1 MTSRGRLLLL
11 LACLL
16 LLMAL
21 GLYSLSQSGWVRQR
35 VLTLSEA
42 ILTDALGREVR
53 VEAVRLEPWV
63 GRLTLTGIRVA
74 ASRSAAPQA
83 SVPPSGM
90 RPGAAE
96 GVLFS
101 ADRIRVRWSWTALLG
116 RQLVLR
122 QLSLT
127 RPELALPAEAAP
139 GLSPQDVLPILFQA
153 QPMAA
158 KGWLLRVRRAS
169 LRQGRLTWAGPDG
182 TQGVL
187 DGVEGELR
195 WSLPGEGGVSTEAAL
210 RAARLLATGGEPRQ
224 RLDQIR
230 LQVAGTADRLSVAVL
245 EFSVAGASVT
255 ARGEVADLAG
265 VPRLDLALGIQAPL
279 RSLLLA
285 LGTDRP
291 VEGTVAADGRLQGPW
306 EQPVFRGEAALRLT
320 NDQGS
325 REPLRFAVRWEGGRF
340 EAETL
345 AGPGGP
351 RGTLQ
356 ARLALTPATGLYG
369 VRARLADLDL
379 AALAG
384 LPSVVAS
391 QLGLTLPAGL
401 RGRVSGEVN
410 VTGRGADL
418 AALRGQVNLR
428 ARDLSLQG
436 EAPAGRLEARLTATA
451 SRVDVQT
458 FSLHLPGGDVTGRGS
473 LVLATGKLDLPI
485 RADLRDVAAFGRGF
499 GVPFLGGRATLQGR
513 IAGARAAPGL
523 SGRISWRDAR
533 IAGYPLD
540 LIEGEV
546 DVAGRV
552 LRTPRLTVQVGR
564 TSAIL
569 RGRLE
574 AAGTAPLRR
583 LNPKRDLVLDLQV
596 RLNPARTADLQAFL
610 PEDVEVQG
618 AFRASGRLTGTL
630 QALSGDLEVAFE
642 QVRTWEE
649 SWQRGEAVFRLRPGA
664 VQISRIAL
672 SRGSEQL
679 TGEIGIGAGGGLRG
693 LLVSTP
699 MDLARVGSLRGSRVS
714 GRAAFRL
721 ELQGTL
727 RDTITR
733 GQANV
738 SALAYRDIALG
749 PGTATFT
756 VERKA
761 VSLDLVFREG
771 THRLR
776 LSVGPPSDRSVKGEL
791 VLANADL
798 DLLARA
804 GAVEALRPWQARGSG
819 RILFGG
825 PAGAEPFARGEA
837 DLGNLRLRLDGETWQ
852 SQGPVRASWNGG
864 AVTVRQL
871 RLGHGGRDF
880 EVRGTLGEGSQTD
893 LTVTGE
899 VPLVL
904 LAQYLPAVRPTEGL
918 ASANVRVRGGPGARR
933 LDGTLEIRQGLLTL
947 PGLPAEFRD
956 VQASLA
962 LQGTRTEIRAWQ
974 ARLAGGSFRAAGEI
988 RRDGG
993 RWGLGLTFQE
1003 EGGRAEQL
1011 LQGLHDGK
1019 GQVTGTLSLGG
1030 VLTSEG
1036 EEPADFWRN
1045 LGGDLKLSLRD
1056 GRIGRYTLMA
1066 KLLALLNMVQLLDL
1080 KGPELAAEGMPYQQ
1094 LTADITIARG
1104 IARTEDLV
1112 LDSRAMKVNAV
1123 GQVNLVEDSVD
1134 GTVAVKPFQNVDRIL
1149 SKIPVA
1155 GWLLTGKEES
1165 LLVAYYRV
1173 TGPLSDPRVTPI
1185 PLKSVGRNLF
1195 GIFRNLLQIPEALT
1209 GPFEELPP
1217 QPPKQDEGQRR

>member
-1 MTSRGRLLLL
+1 MRSRGRRLLL

-16 LLMAL
+16 LLTAV
-21 GLYSLSQSGWVRQR
+21 GLYGLSQSGWVRQR
-35 VLTLSEA
+35 VLAFAEAILSEA
-42 ILTDALGREVR
+42 VGREVR

-74 ASRSAAPQA
+74 GSRSVARQE
-83 SVPPSGM
+83 SVPPTGM
-90 RPGAAE
+90 RPGPPA

-101 ADRIRVRWSWTALLG
+101 ADRLQLRWSWTALLR
-116 RQLVLR
+116 RQLLLR

-127 RPELALPAEAAP
+127 RPALALPAEATP
-139 GLSPQDVLPILFQA
+139 GLGPQDVLPLLFQA

-158 KGWLLRVRRAS
+158 RGWLLRVRRAS
-169 LRQGRLTWAGPDG
+169 LREGRLTWAGPGG
-182 TQGVL
+182 TQGDL
-187 DGVEGELR
+187 EGVEGELR
-195 WSLPGEGGVSTEAAL
+195 WSFPRDGGVSAEAAL
-210 RAARLLATGGEPRQ
+210 QATHLQAGGGEARP

-230 LQVAGTADRLSVAVL
+230 VQVAGTADRLAVAAL

-265 VPRLDLALGIQAPL
+265 APRLDLALEIRAPL

-285 LGTDRP
+285 LGTDRS

-320 NDQGS
+320 NDRES
-325 REPLRFAVRWEGGRF
+325 REPLRLAVRWEGGRL
-340 EAETL
+340 EAETM
-345 AGPGGP
+345 AGPGEARGP
-351 RGTLQ
+351 LQ
-356 ARLALTPATGLYG
+356 AWLAFTPATGLYR
-369 VRARLADLDL
+369 VRARLADADL
-379 AALAG
+379 ATLHG

-391 QLGLTLPAGL
+391 QLGLTLPGGV
-401 RGRVSGEVN
+401 RGRLSGEVDLA
-410 VTGRGADL
+410 GRGTDL
-418 AALRGQVNLR
+418 ATLRGQVNLR
-428 ARDLSLQG
+428 ARDLALPG
-436 EAPAGRLEARLTATA
+436 ETPAGRLEANLAATA

-473 LVLATGKLDLPI
+473 LVFATGKLDLPI
-485 RADLRDVAAFGRGF
+485 RAELRDVAAFGRGF
-499 GVPFLGGRATLQGR
+499 GVPLLGGRATLVGRILGTREAPGLRGR
-513 IAGARAAPGL
+513 IA
-523 SGRISWRDAR
+523 WREAR
-533 IAGYPLD
+533 IAGYPVD

-546 DVAGRV
+546 DVARRV

-564 TSAIL
+564 TTAIL
-569 RGRLE
+569 RGSLE

-596 RLNPARTADLQAFL
+596 RLNPARTADLRALL
-610 PEDVEVQG
+610 PDDVEVQG
-618 AFRASGRLTGTL
+618 AFRASGRLAGTL

-649 SWQRGEAVFRLRPGA
+649 SWQRGEAVFRFRPGA

-672 SRGSEQL
+672 RRGSEQL
-679 TGEIGIGAGGGLRG
+679 TGEIGIGAGGALRG
-693 LLVSTP
+693 QLVSTV
-699 MDLARVGSLRGSRVS
+699 MDLARVGSLQGSQVS
-714 GRAAFRL
+714 GRATFRL
-721 ELQGTL
+721 EFQGTL
-727 RDTITR
+727 RDTVTL
-733 GQANV
+733 GQADA

-749 PGTATFT
+749 PGTATFRI
-756 VERKA
+756 EHKA
-761 VSLDLVFREG
+761 VVVDVTFGGG

-776 LSVGPPSDRSVKGEL
+776 LSVGPPSDRSVRGEL
-791 VLANADL
+791 TLANADL

-825 PAGAEPFARGEA
+825 PAGAAPFARGEV
-837 DLGNLRLRLDGETWQ
+837 DLSRLHLRLDGETWE

-864 AVTVRQL
+864 VVTVRQL
-871 RLGHGGRDF
+871 RLGSGGRGF

-893 LTVTGE
+893 LTVTGQM
-899 VPLVL
+899 PLVL
-904 LAQYLPAVRPTEGL
+904 LAQYLPAVRPKEGL
-918 ASANVRVRGGPGARR
+918 ASANLRVRGAPGARR
-933 LDGTLEIRQGLLTL
+933 FDGTLEVRQGLLTL
-947 PGLPAEFRD
+947 PGSPAEFRD

-988 RRDGG
+988 RRDGE
-993 RWGLGLTFQE
+993 RWVLGLTFQE

-1011 LQGLHDGK
+1011 LQGLQSGK
-1019 GQVTGTLSLGG
+1019 GQVTGALSLGG
-1030 VLTSEG
+1030 VLTSQG
-1036 EEPADFWRN
+1036 EETADFWRN
-1045 LGGDLKLSLRD
+1045 LGGDLKLVLRD

-1080 KGPELAAEGMPYQQ
+1080 KGPELTAEGMPYQQ

-1104 IARTEDLV
+1104 IARTENLV

-1123 GQVNLVEDSVD
+1123 GEVNLVEDSVD
-1134 GTVAVKPFQNVDRIL
+1134 ATVAVKPFQNVDRIL
-1149 SKIPVA
+1149 SKIPLA

-1165 LLVAYYRV
+1165 LVVAYYRV
-1173 TGPLSDPRVTPI
+1173 TGPLSDPQVTPI

-1217 QPPKQDEGQRR
+1217 QRPKQEEGERR